1 MHATCMHALKMVT
14 DVFQTEWK
22 VNKELFINGW
32 SQVCKMKLVG
42 QFVFSTSEE
51 KSVYLSIPLEIVCRN
66 VQVFLKT
73 L

>member
-1 MHATCMHALKMVT
+1 
-14 DVFQTEWK
+14 
-22 VNKELFINGW
+22 
-32 SQVCKMKLVG
+32 MKLVG

>member
-1 MHATCMHALKMVT
+1 MHALKMVT

-32 SQVCKMKLVG
+32 SQVCKMELVG